1 MFNDNGCPKGAQR
14 FKIFLIYIDMKIINA
29 LYCAILFFVLTPNLF
44 FRLPIKG
51 SKMLVTAAHACIF
64 GLILLFTQK
73 WVWRFSVGLEGL
85 DGEDMPMPIAEEQ
98 NVVCEEG
105 QQYING
111 ECVPPASASA
121 PTP

>member
-1 MFNDNGCPKGAQR
+1 
-14 FKIFLIYIDMKIINA
+14 MKIIIA
-29 LYCAILFFVLTPNLF
+29 LYCAILFFVLTPNVF

-51 SKMLVTAAHACIF
+51 SKILVTAAHAVIF

-85 DGEDMPMPIAEEQ
+85 DGEDMPMPMPMPEEQ

-111 ECVPPASASA
+111 ECVT